1 MVKDKSTK
9 SIILSSLFWKLIER
23 GGTQGIQFIVQII
36 LARLLLPEDYGIIAL
51 VLIFT
56 SIASVF
62 VQSGFN
68 TALIQKKDA
77 DEADFS
83 SVFYL
88 SLFVACLIYIV
99 LCFVAPFIAMFYGEP
114 QITSVL
120 RVLSITLFFGAFNS
134 IQNAFVARNM
144 QFKKLFFSSTGAIL
158 ISGIVGIYMAYT
170 GFGVWALVGQQLCNQ
185 LFITLILWLTVK
197 WRPQLLFSLGRL
209 KRLFSFGWK
218 LLASALIDTVYRDLR
233 SLIIG
238 KMYNPAML
246 GFYNRGQQFPQ
257 LLITSINGSIQSVML
272 PVLSSQQDNRPRVK
286 EMMRRAIVT
295 SSFII
300 FPMMVGLA
308 VTAEPLV
315 MILLTDKWLP
325 CVPFL
330 QIFCA
335 VYAFMPIHTANLQA
349 INALGRSD
357 IFLKLEIIKKIM
369 GLSILAVTVFYGVYA
384 IALGGAL
391 GGIIST
397 FINAYPNKKL
407 LNYSYVEQWK
417 DIMPSLLLSLVMGA
431 VVYSLKWL
439 GMAVWSTLIVQVCV
453 GVILYVGMA
462 WMFKL
467 ECFRYLVTTARGLF
481 AIKKTTGE

>member
-1 MVKDKSTK
+1 MNTDIHKTN
-9 SIILSSLFWKLIER
+9 IIVNLFWKLMER

-51 VLIFT
+51 VAIFT
-56 SIASVF
+56 SIAGVF
-62 VQSGFN
+62 VQSGLN

-88 SLFVACLIYIV
+88 SLVIACFIYIV
-99 LCFVAPFIAMFYGEP
+99 LFFTAPFIAAFYLIPE
-114 QITSVL
+114 ITPVI
-120 RVLSITLFFGAFNS
+120 RVLSIILFFGAFNS
-134 IQNAFVARNM
+134 IQNAVIARRL

-158 ISGIVGIYMAYT
+158 ISGTVGIYMAYK
-170 GFGVWALVGQQLCNQ
+170 GFGVWALVGQQISNQ
-185 LFITLILWLTVK
+185 LLVTLILWFTVK

-209 KRLFSFGWK
+209 KRLFYFGWK
-218 LLASALIDTVYRDLR
+218 LLVSALIDTIYNDLR

-246 GFYNRGQQFPQ
+246 GFFNRGQQFPS
-257 LLITSINGSIQSVML
+257 LIVSNINGSIQSVML
-272 PVLSSQQDNRPRVK
+272 PVLASQQDNRPRVK
-286 EMMRRAIVT
+286 DMMRRAIVT

-315 MILLTDKWLP
+315 KLLLTNKWLP

-335 VYAFMPIHTANLQA
+335 VYALWPIHTANLQA

-357 IFLKLEIIKKIM
+357 IFLKLEIIKKII
-369 GLSILAVTVFYGVYA
+369 GLTILAVTVFYGVYA
-384 IALGGAL
+384 IALGQVL
-391 GGIIST
+391 SGITST

-407 LNYSYVEQWK
+407 LNYSYIEQWN
-417 DIMPSLLLSLVMGA
+417 DIMPSLLLSLVMGV
-431 VVYSLKWL
+431 VVYSIKLL
-439 GMAVWSTLIVQVCV
+439 GFSALITLIVQVCG
-453 GVILYVGMA
+453 GVILYVGLA
-462 WMFKL
+462 WIFKL

-481 AIKKTTGE
+481 AIKKPAGE

>member
-1 MVKDKSTK
+1 MNTTINRFS
-9 SIILSSLFWKLIER
+9 ILSSLFWKLMER

-51 VLIFT
+51 VVIFT
-56 SIASVF
+56 SIAGVF
-62 VQSGFN
+62 VQSGLN

-88 SLFVACLIYIV
+88 SLFIACLIYVV
-99 LCFVAPFIAMFYGEP
+99 LFFAAPFIAAFYKIPE
-114 QITSVL
+114 ITPVF

-134 IQNAFVARNM
+134 IQNAVIARKM

-158 ISGIVGIYMAYT
+158 ISGTVGIYMAYT
-170 GFGVWALVGQQLCNQ
+170 GYGVWALVGQQISNQ
-185 LFITLILWLTVK
+185 LFVTLILWFTVK
-197 WRPQLLFSLGRL
+197 WRPQLLFSLERV
-209 KRLFSFGWK
+209 KSLFSFGWK
-218 LLASALIDTVYRDLR
+218 LLLSALIDTVYKDLR

-246 GFYNRGQQFPQ
+246 GFYNRGQQFPS
-257 LLITSINGSIQSVML
+257 LIVSNINGSIQSVML
-272 PVLSSQQDNRPRVK
+272 PVLASQQNNRPRVK
-286 EMMRRAIVT
+286 DMMRRAIVT

-315 MILLTDKWLP
+315 KFLLTDKWLP

-335 VYAFMPIHTANLQA
+335 SYALMPIHTANLQA

-357 IFLKLEIIKKIM
+357 IFLKLEIIKKVL
-369 GLSILAVTVFYGVYA
+369 GLSILVVTVFYGIYA
-384 IALGGAL
+384 IALGQVFS
-391 GGIIST
+391 GIIST
-397 FINAYPNKKL
+397 FINAYPNKRL
-407 LNYSYVEQWK
+407 LGYSYKEQWN
-417 DIMPSLLLSLVMGA
+417 DIYPSLLLSLVMGA
-431 VVYSLKWL
+431 VVYGLKWL
-439 GMAVWSTLIVQVCV
+439 GMSVLITLIIQVCG
-453 GVILYVGMA
+453 GVILYVWLA

-467 ECFRYLVTTARGLF
+467 ECFRYLLSTVKNIFISRN
-481 AIKKTTGE
+481 GETV